1 MDRIPDLADS
11 AEADMTIAKVPVRQ
25 LFPAF
30 LRLGLTAFGGPTM
43 VAYIRDLAV
52 RKKRWLSDES
62 FQDGTALCQS
72 IPGAT
77 AMQTTAYVGLRAG
90 GPWGALASFAG
101 FGLPAFLLMLILSA
115 IYQRTHEIHAV
126 VSLFRGLQV
135 IVIAFMGNAVLDFGR
150 RTVHDW
156 RDALLTVGAALFLGF
171 HGSPIIAIAAAA
183 ALGLLICRG
192 SNASTAPAPGT
203 GNKPVSRN
211 RTAIAAII
219 LAVAAGLSAL
229 FLLAPQLFD
238 LSTLMMKVDLFAFGG
253 GFASVPLMM
262 HEVVDKRQWMNAS
275 TFMDGIALGQVTP
288 GPIVITA
295 TFVGYQ
301 VAGLLGA
308 IAGTVAIFTPSLLMV
323 LGLVPFM
330 DRLQHSALFRRALRG
345 VLASFIGLL
354 LAVTVHFG
362 MAVQWS
368 VPALI
373 LVLAAFF
380 ALRLKVDILW
390 VVLVGAAVSVFVL

>member
-1 MDRIPDLADS
+1 MTDS
-11 AEADMTIAKVPVRQ
+11 TSQIARTEVATPSRRR
-25 LFPAF
+25 LFLAF

-52 RKKRWLSDES
+52 RKNQWLSDES
-62 FQDGTALCQS
+62 FQNGAALCQS

-77 AMQTTAYVGLRAG
+77 AMQTAAYVGLRAR
-90 GPWGALASFAG
+90 GPWGALATFLG
-101 FGLPAFLLMLILSA
+101 FGLPAFALMLILSA
-115 IYQRTHEIHAV
+115 VYLRTHELQPVMSA
-126 VSLFRGLQV
+126 FRGLQV
-135 IVIAFMGNAVLDFGR
+135 IVIALMANATLDFGR
-150 RTVHDW
+150 RTIREW
-156 RDALLTVGAALFLGF
+156 RDAVLIAGAGLFLGF

-183 ALGLLICRG
+183 AFGLLIYRG
-192 SNASTAPAPGT
+192 SNARADPVPGT
-203 GNKPVSRN
+203 GNKLVSRN
-211 RTAIAAII
+211 RTVIAVII
-219 LAVAAGLSAL
+219 LATAAGLLAL
-229 FLLAPQLFD
+229 FFLASRLFD
-238 LSTLMMKVDLFAFGG
+238 LATLMMKVDLFAFGG

-262 HEVVDKRQWMNAS
+262 YEVVDKRQWMDAR

-301 VAGLLGA
+301 VAGVLGA
-308 IAGTVAIFTPSLLMV
+308 IAGTVAIFTPSFLMV
-323 LGLVPFM
+323 LVTVPFM
-330 DRLQHSALFRRALRG
+330 DRLQHSVLFRRALRG

-362 MAVQWS
+362 MAAQWS

-373 LVLAAFF
+373 VALAAFA

-390 VVLVGAAVSVFVL
+390 VVLASAAISVFVL